1 MEDLAA
7 LRPKQGYSVLFH
19 MHQSYRAKFNL
30 NQECRGSI
38 YSAIKTGVM
47 LEQMEED
54 LTTIIDWMLTRE
66 RINDFTS
73 SRNNMRTLEKKFSQ
87 VMQKRNESVDKR
99 C

>member
-1 MEDLAA
+1 
-7 LRPKQGYSVLFH
+7 
-19 MHQSYRAKFNL
+19 
-30 NQECRGSI
+30 
-38 YSAIKTGVM
+38 M
-47 LEQMEED
+47 LEQMEEN